1 MKKIYTLLV
10 LSLIPVSFLLA
21 QRAFEVKN
29 IVPEQKADKIY
40 INYEIVNSNVN
51 QLFSVEIS
59 VKTGTGTG
67 SNFVLK
73 SVTGDV
79 GEAVVGGKSTYQAVW
94 DVRKDLDRLTSAEF
108 TVVANLTKDN
118 SVVEKPQK
126 EEKPAKVKEE
136 KPVVVKET
144 KPISDNQKFS
154 ILRYDKENKG
164 QWFAA
169 VETWGIK
176 GGYRGKWGFGLLAG
190 QDLSWFGEFTLLA
203 DVSKSLIRK
212 RNFQWSIYPVF
223 GYTTATVSGYGQW
236 VSVYDEWG
244 NYLYEMYVDEYW
256 EEKQPSY
263 AVGLGTDVCIG
274 HLYFNIDLFV
284 DKASDLRP
292 FAGIGWRF

>member
-1 MKKIYTLLV
+1 MRKFYTIILL
-10 LSLIPVSFLLA
+10 IMFPGCLLFS
-21 QRAFEVKN
+21 QQTFVVRN

-51 QLFSVEIS
+51 QLFYVEIS
-59 VKTGTGTG
+59 VNTGSG

-79 GEAVVGGKSTYQAVW
+79 GDGVAGGKNTYQAVW

-118 SVVEKPQK
+118 SVVEKPRK
-126 EEKPAKVKEE
+126 DEKPEKVKEE

-144 KPISDNQKFS
+144 KPVSDQKFS
-154 ILRYDKENKG
+154 IFRYDKENKG

-169 VETWGIK
+169 VETWGLK

-190 QDLSWFGEFTLLA
+190 QDLSWWGEFTLLA

-223 GYTTATVSGYGQW
+223 GYTTATRSGYGHY
-236 VSVYDEWG
+236 VTYYDYNSGYFYDMW
-244 NYLYEMYVDEYW
+244 VDEYW

-263 AVGLGTDVCIG
+263 AIGLGTDASVG
-274 HLYFNIDLFV
+274 HVYFNIDIFV
-284 DKASDLRP
+284 DGFGGLRP
-292 FAGIGWRF
+292 FIGLGWRF